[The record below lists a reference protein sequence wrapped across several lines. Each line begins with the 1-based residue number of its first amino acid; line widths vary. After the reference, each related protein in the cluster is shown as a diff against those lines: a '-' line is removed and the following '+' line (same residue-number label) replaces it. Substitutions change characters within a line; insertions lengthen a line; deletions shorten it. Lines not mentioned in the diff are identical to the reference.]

1 MDSEALIKTL
11 MPEVAEHR
19 DRLVKRHCKT
29 EEDLI
34 ALATI
39 YAMQAY
45 TIWREM
51 GDEKLA
57 AAQFYAWADRCA
69 TESTK

>member
-19 DRLVKRHCKT
+19 ARLVKRHCKT

-34 ALATI
+34 AMATI
-39 YAMQAY
+39 YAMQAHK
-45 TIWREM
+45 IWQEM
-51 GDEKLA
+51 GGEKLA

-69 TESTK
+69 APSPK